1 MNKIKELCTRRG
13 IDQKEVALRIGV
25 SQPTV
30 SDWFNQKKNP
40 RDERLKRLCEM
51 LNVTEAVILGYAD
64 DPMAA
69 EGTPA
74 KETPLISRR
83 LKSLREQSGKTQDVV
98 AEACGISRLTLSRY
112 ESGATEPK
120 ASALA
125 SFAQYYNVPIDYLA
139 ECCTLTVEP
148 NEKEEN
154 QGKRTADEEE
164 KEEILLRG
172 FRALPDE
179 IKNEILDFVKF
190 KGNKQK

>member
-40 RDERLKRLCEM
+40 RDERLEKLCDM
-51 LNVTEAVILGYAD
+51 LDVTEAVILGYTD
-64 DPMAA
+64 DPLAV
-69 EGTPA
+69 EGDTQV
-74 KETPLISRR
+74 KQTPLIAKR
-83 LKSLREQSGKTQDVV
+83 LKSLRVQSGKTQDAV
-98 AEACGISRLTLSRY
+98 AEACGISRLTLARY

-139 ECCTLTVEP
+139 ECCVPTVEP
-148 NEKEEN
+148 VKEEAK
-154 QGKRTADEEE
+154 QEKHTADEET
-164 KEEILLRG
+164 LLRY
-172 FRALPDE
+172 FSVL
-179 IKNEILDFVKF
+179 NEGEKKELLEYLKF
-190 KGNKQK
+190 KTYTR

>member
-40 RDERLKRLCEM
+40 RDERLEKLCDM
-51 LNVTEAVILGYAD
+51 LDVTEAVILGYTD
-64 DPMAA
+64 DPLAV
-69 EGTPA
+69 EGDTQV
-74 KETPLISRR
+74 KQTPLIAKR
-83 LKSLREQSGKTQDVV
+83 LRSLRVQSGKTQDAV
-98 AEACGISRLTLSRY
+98 AEACGISRLTLARY

-139 ECCTLTVEP
+139 ECCVPTVEP
-148 NEKEEN
+148 VKEETK
-154 QGKRTADEEE
+154 QEKYTADEET
-164 KEEILLRG
+164 LLRY
-172 FRALPDE
+172 FSVL
-179 IKNEILDFVKF
+179 NEGEKKELLEYLKF
-190 KGNKQK
+190 KTYTR